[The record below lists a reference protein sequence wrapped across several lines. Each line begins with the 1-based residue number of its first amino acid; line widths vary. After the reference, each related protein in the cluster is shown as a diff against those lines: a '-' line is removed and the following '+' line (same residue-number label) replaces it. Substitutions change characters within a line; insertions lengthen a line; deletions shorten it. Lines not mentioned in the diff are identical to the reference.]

1 MAQPKNKLTKDHEM
15 KIDKGKETGLRKYK
29 ILMATMHMPKFHT
42 KDWAILNCHSEKESN
57 WYDVGIDFHR

>member
-1 MAQPKNKLTKDHEM
+1 M

-42 KDWAILNCHSEKESN
+42 KDWAILNCHSEKESIGMML
-57 WYDVGIDFHR
+57 DLIFTDKGHKSIF

>member
-1 MAQPKNKLTKDHEM
+1 M